1 MKRYF
6 INEKVLVTEAFE
18 PDAEIAKHTAVYSKE
33 LNALLDKPAGYSS
46 VDWEARFSRVRT
58 EETNLANFV
67 ADIMRT
73 ESQTDFSL
81 GNGGCLRANCI
92 FQKGQFTWRFLTQI
106 IPMSDHVVTLKLP
119 GKILKG
125 ILENAISN
133 WPQFDG
139 RWPMTSGLKFEFDPR
154 RPAG

>member
-1 MKRYF
+1 M
-6 INEKVLVTEAFE
+6 E
-18 PDAEIAKHTAVYSKE
+18 YSKE
-33 LNALLDKPAGYSS
+33 LNLMLDKPAGFSS
-46 VDWEARFSRVRT
+46 VDWEARFSSVRT

-73 ESQTDFSL
+73 ESQADFSL

-92 FQKGQFTWRFLTQI
+92 FHKGQFTWRFLTQI
-106 IPMSDHVVTLKLP
+106 IPMTDHVITLKLP

-133 WPQFDG
+133 WP
-139 RWPMTSGLKFEFDPR
+139 
-154 RPAG
+154 

>member
-6 INEKVLVTEAFE
+6 INEKVYITDAFE
-18 PDAEIAKHTAVYSKE
+18 PDEEIAAHTMEYSKE
-33 LNALLDKPAGYSS
+33 LNLMLDKPAGFSS

-73 ESQTDFSL
+73 ESQADFSL

-92 FQKGQFTWRFLTQI
+92 FHKG
-106 IPMSDHVVTLKLP
+106 
-119 GKILKG
+119 
-125 ILENAISN
+125 
-133 WPQFDG
+133 
-139 RWPMTSGLKFEFDPR
+139 
-154 RPAG
+154 